1 MVRSQF
7 AIKYPIRTQPNEALE
22 LAENRDSL
30 LSACHAL
37 ANSGKWN
44 EALARL
50 HQALINNPSDLL
62 IAFALAN
69 ILNRSGDYKSAK
81 ELFDRIRAAAPD
93 MTVASLGLA
102 NSLIGLEEID
112 AAIAVIKGATLA
124 NPQFDE
130 CYLTLGKVQLSGGNS
145 GAAAK
150 QFQRAYVRAPKNV
163 KAQTNLA
170 EILSRTRA
178 YDKAEPLYQAA
189 LSQAPDAPEIGMNYA
204 THLIASG
211 QFEKGWR
218 YFEARLDPR
227 YESSPV
233 RNIDLPRWQGPNADS
248 TNRHLLVLSEQGI
261 GDEIR
266 LGGTLPLLHDH
277 FDTITIEC
285 DPRLTGLI
293 ERSLGPATA
302 HGFVRHKQGGHG
314 QYSYGW
320 LPAVNRPDC
329 YIEIGS
335 IPYALGLKLRA
346 PLNPHGYLRPSPDIR
361 RRLAPRLTGLAAGRK
376 KVGLVWASGTSNFER
391 SNNYPAMRQWKH
403 TLDLPNC
410 CFFALQYGEV
420 LAQTAQFERE
430 TGVSV
435 CTLEDLDFRS
445 DMETLAA
452 TLAELDLVI
461 GVGTA
466 TTALAGAVGT
476 ETLELAS
483 TLGWVPHLDGDDG
496 LLGAIRC
503 ISQQTLGDWTPVMAQ
518 TRQIAMNYL
527 ANP

>member
-1 MVRSQF
+1 
-7 AIKYPIRTQPNEALE
+7 

-44 EALARL
+44 EAIARL
-50 HQALINNPSDLL
+50 HQALKNNPSDVL

-69 ILNRSGDYKSAK
+69 ILNRSGDYKNAK
-81 ELFDRIRAAAPD
+81 ELFNRIRAAAPD
-93 MTVASLGLA
+93 MMVASLGLA

-112 AAIAVIKGATLA
+112 AAIAVIKAATLA

-145 GAAAK
+145 SAAAK
-150 QFQRAYVRAPKNV
+150 QFQRAYTLAPENV
-163 KAQTNLA
+163 KSQTNLA
-170 EILSRTRA
+170 EILSRTKA

-189 LSQAPDAPEIGMNYA
+189 LAQAPDDPEIGMNYA

-211 QFEKGWR
+211 QFDKGWR

-233 RNIDLPRWQGPNADS
+233 RNIKLPRWQGPGTGS
-248 TNRHLLVLSEQGI
+248 RQRHLLVLSEQGI
-261 GDEIR
+261 GDELR
-266 LGGTLPLLHDH
+266 LGGALPLLHDH
-277 FDTITIEC
+277 FNTITVEC

-293 ERSLGPATA
+293 ERSLEPATA
-302 HGFVRHKQGGHG
+302 HGFVRRKQGDHGH
-314 QYSYGW
+314 YSYGW
-320 LPAVNRPDC
+320 LPAVNGPDC
-329 YIEIGS
+329 YIEVGS
-335 IPYALGLKLRA
+335 IPYALGLKLRE
-346 PLNPHGYLRPSPDIR
+346 PLNTHGYLRPSPDIR
-361 RRLAPRLTGLAAGRK
+361 MRLAARLTGLAEGRK
-376 KVGLVWASGTSNFER
+376 KVGIVWASGASNFQR
-391 SNNYPAMRQWKH
+391 SSNYPALRLWKH

-410 CFFALQYGEV
+410 CFFALQYGDV
-420 LAQTAQFERE
+420 LAQTAEFERE
-430 TGVSV
+430 TGVAV

-476 ETLELAS
+476 KTIELAS
-483 TLGWVPHLDGDDG
+483 NLGWVPLLDGNDG
-496 LLGAIRC
+496 LLGAIQC
-503 ISQQTLGDWTPVMAQ
+503 ISQRTLGDWPPVMAQ